1 MEATKKATRDYLSYS
16 ETPWGLWDVVYGRR
30 SHRKYLPWELDS
42 GFMRSLEDLK
52 SLAASVRGAKEDSIL
67 LVTDHKD
74 VEEIKRRANKGYQNK
89 VNLWLQ
95 RTPIGGFLVLV
106 LPRKD
111 VESDRPQELPLTAMA
126 AEDTVL
132 WFAEAG
138 LGTCWLS
145 GIDQGE
151 IKDVLGFGEEV
162 VVPAI
167 IPFGKPKPRARGLNY
182 DHLAYQALSR
192 RRKPLSRI
200 ACMESMADPYRPGE
214 LAKEP
219 FSASPIQDIAG
230 LLKHI
235 ADKDS
240 KSDNVPVKLI
250 IDACLEAGRVA
261 PSATN
266 AQPWHFIAVME
277 EERLREL
284 ERSCGDPGEWKA
296 SVVVAGNPGGF
307 DTLVFERPF
316 WMIDPPIAL
325 SNMSLMAASMGC
337 GVDLCINGF
346 DEEAVNKLVGLTSR
360 LRAVGVLG
368 IR

>member
-16 ETPWGLWDVVYGRR
+16 ETPWGLWDVIYGRR
-30 SHRKYLPWELDS
+30 SHRKYAPWEFDS

-67 LVTDHKD
+67 LVTDHND
-74 VEEIKRRANKGYQNK
+74 VEAIKRRANKGYQNK
-89 VNLWLQ
+89 VNLWLS
-95 RTPIGGFLVLV
+95 RNPIGGFLVLV
-106 LPRKD
+106 LPRED
-111 VESDRPQELPLTAMA
+111 MESERPQELPLTAMA
-126 AEDTVL
+126 AEDAVL
-132 WFAEAG
+132 WLTEAG

-162 VVPAI
+162 VVPAV

-200 ACMESMADPYRPGE
+200 AYMESMADPYRPGE
-214 LAKEP
+214 LAKET
-219 FSASPIQDIAG
+219 FSASSVQDISG
-230 LLKHI
+230 LLNLV

-240 KSDNVPVKLI
+240 KSDNAPIKLI

-277 EERLREL
+277 KDRLREL
-284 ERSCGDPGEWKA
+284 ERSCGDPGGWKT

-316 WMIDPPIAL
+316 WMIDLPIAL

-337 GVDLCINGF
+337 GVDLYINRF
-346 DEEAVNKLVGLTSR
+346 DEEAVNQLVGLTSR
-360 LRAVGVLG
+360 LRAVGALS
-368 IR
+368 IK

>member
-1 MEATKKATRDYLSYS
+1 MEATKKATRDYLAYS
-16 ETPWGLWDVVYGRR
+16 ETPWGLWDVIYSRR
-30 SHRKYLPWELDS
+30 SHRKYLPWELDD
-42 GFMRSLEDLK
+42 GFMRSFWDLI
-52 SLAASVRGAKEDSIL
+52 STAASVRGAKEDSIL
-67 LVTDHKD
+67 LVTEHKD
-74 VEEIKRRANKGYQNK
+74 VEAIKRRANKGYQNK

-95 RTPIGGFLVLV
+95 RTHVAGFLVLI
-106 LPRKD
+106 LPRED
-111 VESDRPQELPLTAMA
+111 VESDRPQELPLTVVA

-132 WFAEAG
+132 WLTEAG

-192 RRKPLSRI
+192 RRKPLSRM
-200 ACMESMADPYRPGE
+200 AYKESMADPYRPGE
-214 LAKEP
+214 LVKEP
-219 FSASPIQDIAG
+219 FSASAVQDIAG
-230 LLKHI
+230 LLDRI
-235 ADKDS
+235 ADKAS
-240 KSDNVPVKLI
+240 NSGNAPVALI

-266 AQPWHFIAVME
+266 AQPWHFIAVMKE
-277 EERLREL
+277 EKLREL
-284 ERSCGDPGEWKA
+284 EKACGDLGQWRT
-296 SVVVAGNPGGF
+296 SVVAAGHPGGF

-325 SNMSLMAASMGC
+325 SHMSLMAASMGC
-337 GVDLCINGF
+337 GVDLYINGF
-346 DEEAVNKLVGLTSR
+346 DEGAVNQIVGLTSR